1 MPISFS
7 CPNCGKQFTVADQF
21 AGQTGPCAGCSKPL
35 TVPLSSMPSGP
46 GYAANPKPSSGG
58 GASAA
63 VIVATVVVLLLLC
76 TGIPM
81 ALLWPAMTS
90 AKQAAKKM
98 QSSNNLKMIGLA
110 LHNYHDTFKALPPA
124 VVTDANGKPLYSG
137 RVLLLPF
144 LEQRHLFDAFDPKQA
159 WDSPANIGISQS
171 MVPVFQDPARGA
183 NRPGETDYLFVTGAG
198 TLFEQGV
205 GIDFSNVKDGL
216 SNTIAVV
223 EVKGSGIH
231 WAEPRD
237 IDLSQATQLPAGHY
251 SQGNQVLF
259 ADGSVRTLTT
269 TIAPETLK
277 AISTRSGGEVA
288 EVP

>member
-7 CPNCGKQFTVADQF
+7 CANCGKQFTVADQF

-35 TVPLSSMPSGP
+35 TVPASSMPSGP

-58 GASAA
+58 ASVA

-76 TGIPM
+76 TGIPI

-90 AKQAAKKM
+90 AKQTAKRM

-110 LHNYHDTFKALPPA
+110 LHNYHDVHKALPPA

-144 LEQRHLFDAFDPKQA
+144 LDQRPLFDAFDPKQA
-159 WDSPANIGISQS
+159 WDSPANIGVSQS
-171 MVPVFQDPARGA
+171 MVQVFQDPGRGA

-198 TLFEQGV
+198 TLFEQGAT
-205 GIDFSNVKDGL
+205 IDFSKVKDGL

-223 EVKGSGIH
+223 EVKGSGIR

-237 IDLSQATQLPAGHY
+237 IDLSQATSLPAGHY
-251 SQGNQVLF
+251 PQGNQVLF
-259 ADGSVRTLTT
+259 ADGSVRTLAK
-269 TIAPETLK
+269 TITPEVLK
-277 AISTRSGGEVA
+277 AAASRSGGEVA
-288 EVP
+288 DIPY